1 MSQIFYS
8 ELDKNLQEELNAR
21 AKAGVSDRSETALRY
36 MTEKVANVSLTAY
49 EGNKRDKTKI
59 VHELGGKTVLTGEYL
74 PGGDKGYLTER
85 TYTLGESRW
94 VAGATTAGFSGGRFS
109 SNITEAY
116 QIAKSG
122 KAEDL
127 NTNTTKKTYVDSATI
142 NSTAETKT
150 NKSYRIPPFIT
161 QASLQI
167 NDNSKGTT
175 NKATINITIPN
186 PDRDLDFMESVYAR
200 PGRYCMVRIEHPDS
214 ALMTLN
220 NSNIQGKLLPS
231 SLPARNLIKE
241 RYPEADTEY
250 DELRKMN
257 KIQFEGLITSFEY
270 SYNQDGTV
278 TMTVY
283 ILGTS
288 QTYTDLSMIM
298 QTNVTGSA
306 TGSSSETVDKASTFY
321 TEIYEEV
328 LSLYNNQLKEKK
340 GVPAEQLPDPD
351 WAFGINGEYDVNF
364 SSWWLVHNTLSGN
377 RFGYISLNYLI
388 NAINKKILSKLN
400 DVVNRP
406 VIHSSISSDC
416 YSNTYYPSIV
426 SSNPDMILLA
436 SNGADTY
443 CSDGY
448 GLLPTTNLVETPK
461 PKQWLPNLR
470 QKNSVDNYENFAF
483 YDPSAPNIPADRKQ
497 FGQTGN
503 IFINLE
509 LINKITTRLTTK
521 TDAFTVGNFLKEL
534 STEINTATGGAI
546 AMKLITDPEDLT
558 IMYYRDVNWV
568 KDGSSPNPYL
578 VPMFASSP
586 NGTLVREFKL
596 NAKLPSSVQSLMY
609 SINSTDKV
617 TESQLGPYISF
628 MYNNGTSTRTPTT
641 IIVDGKPVVVDE
653 LTTYGGGK
661 ELTEKLAKEYA
672 ATHDKYYNEYIA
684 ARAAFGRDPKSDTK
698 RLALQ
703 SALTK
708 YLQYPYPTIQQ
719 TNQVAAPTFPIE
731 AEFTID
737 GINGLR
743 YGDILDFPALPAKY
757 RTNSTFTIKGI
768 NHSISTTGEWTTQIS
783 CLMRPKFD

>member
-8 ELDKNLQEELNAR
+8 ELDKNLQQELNAR
-21 AKAGVSDRSETALRY
+21 AKAGVGDRSEAALRY

-74 PGGDKGYLTER
+74 PGGDNGYLTER

-94 VAGATTAGFSGGRFS
+94 LVNEPGYGLSRDAAANIYQYNVDDITANES
-109 SNITEAY
+109 ITA
-116 QIAKSG
+116 
-122 KAEDL
+122 
-127 NTNTTKKTYVDSATI
+127 KTY
-142 NSTAETKT
+142 T

-186 PDRDLDFMESVYAR
+186 PDRDLNYMESVYAR

-220 NSNIQGKLLPS
+220 NPDIQGKLLPS

-270 SYNQDGTV
+270 SYNQDGTIS
-278 TMTVY
+278 MTIY

-298 QTNVTGSA
+298 QTNA
-306 TGSSSETVDKASTFY
+306 TGSITGSNSETITPASTFY
-321 TEIYEEV
+321 TEIYNEV
-328 LSLYNNQLKEKK
+328 KSRSDLQQALAT
-340 GVPAEQLPDPD
+340 GVPADQITDPD
-351 WAFGINGEYDVNF
+351 WAFGIKSGASGWFWNYQSISGKYSN
-364 SSWWLVHNTLSGN
+364 SITLD
-377 RFGYISLNYLI
+377 YLI
-388 NAINKKILSKLN
+388 DFINRKILSKLN
-400 DVVNRP
+400 DVVNSP
-406 VIHSSISSDC
+406 KIYSSKTAGC
-416 YSNTYYPSIV
+416 YSNYYPFLV
-426 SSNPDMILLA
+426 SSNPDNILLI
-436 SNGADTY
+436 SNTADPELIE
-443 CSDGY
+443 SDSY
-448 GLLPTTNLVETPK
+448 GLL
-461 PKQWLPNLR
+461 R
-470 QKNSVDNYENFAF
+470 GIDA
-483 YDPSAPNIPADRKQ
+483 DDRKAPRKWIDFVENTEGSEWLDKDVN
-497 FGQTGN
+497 FGVPGN

-509 LINKITTRLTTK
+509 LINSISKKLTT
-521 TDAFTVGNFLKEL
+521 ANNEFNVGSFLKEI
-534 STEINTATGGAI
+534 SNEISSATGGSI
-546 AMKLITDPEDLT
+546 SMKLITDPEDLT
-558 IMYYRDVNWV
+558 VMYYRDVNWF
-568 KDGSSPNPYL
+568 KDASSPQPYL
-578 VPMFASSP
+578 MPMFASSP
-586 NGTLVREFKL
+586 NGTLVRDFKL
-596 NAKLPSSVQSLMY
+596 SAKLPSSVQSLMY

-628 MYNNGTSTRTPTT
+628 MYNNGTSTRTPQTVTT
-641 IIVDGKPVVVDE
+641 TDGNLITVDE
-653 LTTYGGGK
+653 MTAYGGGK
-661 ELTEKLAKEYA
+661 ELTEKLA
-672 ATHDKYYNEYIA
+672 NEYKA
-684 ARAAFGRDPKSDTK
+684 AHEKYVLELLTARDTFGQDPRSETK
-698 RLALQ
+698 RNAVK
-703 SALTK
+703 SALIK
-708 YLQYPYPTIQQ
+708 YLQYPFPTIQQ
-719 TNQVAAPTFPIE
+719 TNQVAAPTFPID

-743 YGDILDFPALPAKY
+743 YGDIIDFPALPEKY

-768 NHSISTTGEWTTQIS
+768 NHSISTTGEWTTQVS

>member
-21 AKAGVSDRSETALRY
+21 ARAGVGDRSETALRY

-74 PGGDKGYLTER
+74 PGGDNGYLTER

-94 VAGATTAGFSGGRFS
+94 LVNEPGYGLSRDAAANIYQYNVDDITANES
-109 SNITEAY
+109 ITA
-116 QIAKSG
+116 
-122 KAEDL
+122 
-127 NTNTTKKTYVDSATI
+127 KTY
-142 NSTAETKT
+142 T

-186 PDRDLDFMESVYAR
+186 PDRDLNYMESVYAR

-220 NSNIQGKLLPS
+220 NPDIQGKLLPS

-270 SYNQDGTV
+270 SYNQDGTIS
-278 TMTVY
+278 MTIY

-298 QTNVTGSA
+298 QTNA
-306 TGSSSETVDKASTFY
+306 TGSITGSNSETITPASTFY
-321 TEIYEEV
+321 TEIYNEV
-328 LSLYNNQLKEKK
+328 KSRYDLQQALAT
-340 GVPAEQLPDPD
+340 GVPADQITDPD
-351 WAFGINGEYDVNF
+351 WAFGIKSAGG
-364 SSWWLVHNTLSGN
+364 SWFWNYQSISGKYSNSITLD
-377 RFGYISLNYLI
+377 YLI
-388 NAINKKILSKLN
+388 DFINRKILSKLN
-400 DVVNRP
+400 DVVNSPR
-406 VIHSSISSDC
+406 INSSKDAGC
-416 YSNTYYPSIV
+416 YSNYYPFLV
-426 SSNPDMILLA
+426 SSNPDNILLI
-436 SNGADTY
+436 SNTADPELIE
-443 CSDGY
+443 SDSY
-448 GLLPTTNLVETPK
+448 GLLRGIDADDRKAPRK
-461 PKQWLPNLR
+461 WIDF
-470 QKNSVDNYENFAF
+470 VDNTEGGEWLDKDVNFGV
-483 YDPSAPNIPADRKQ
+483 P
-497 FGQTGN
+497 GN

-509 LINKITTRLTTK
+509 LINSISKKLTT
-521 TDAFTVGNFLKEL
+521 ANNEFTVGSFLKEI
-534 STEINTATGGAI
+534 SNEISSATGGAI
-546 AMKLITDPEDLT
+546 SMKLITDPEDLT
-558 IMYYRDVNWV
+558 VMYYRDVNWF
-568 KDGSSPNPYL
+568 KDASSPQPYL
-578 VPMFASSP
+578 MPMFASSP
-586 NGTLVREFKL
+586 NGTLVRDFKL
-596 NAKLPSSVQSLMY
+596 SAKLPSSVQSLMY

-628 MYNNGTSTRTPTT
+628 MYNNGTSTRTPQTVTT
-641 IIVDGKPVVVDE
+641 KDGNLITVDE
-653 LTTYGGGK
+653 MTTYGGGK
-661 ELTEKLAKEYA
+661 ELTEKLA
-672 ATHDKYYNEYIA
+672 NEYKA
-684 ARAAFGRDPKSDTK
+684 AHEKYVLELLTARDTFGQDPRSETK
-698 RLALQ
+698 RNAVK
-703 SALTK
+703 SALIK
-708 YLQYPYPTIQQ
+708 YLQYPFPTIQQ
-719 TNQVAAPTFPIE
+719 TNQVAAPTFPID

-743 YGDILDFPALPAKY
+743 YGDIIDFPALPEKY

-768 NHSISTTGEWTTQIS
+768 NHSISTTGEWTTQVS

>member
-21 AKAGVSDRSETALRY
+21 ARAGVSDRSETALRY
-36 MTEKVANVSLTAY
+36 MTEKVANVSVTAY

-59 VHELGGKTVLTGEYL
+59 VHELGGKKVLEGEYL
-74 PGGDKGYLTER
+74 PGGDNGYLTER

-94 VAGATTAGFSGGRFS
+94 VTVDQGFGFSRDEVANNYYYNVKNF
-109 SNITEAY
+109 T
-116 QIAKSG
+116 
-122 KAEDL
+122 AEESV
-127 NTNTTKKTYVDSATI
+127 TTK
-142 NSTAETKT
+142 TKT

-186 PDRDLDFMESVYAR
+186 PDRDLNYMESVYAR

-220 NSNIQGKLLPS
+220 NPNIQGKLLPS
-231 SLPARNLIKE
+231 SLPARHLIKE

-298 QTNVTGSA
+298 QTNATGSA
-306 TGSSSETVDKASTFY
+306 TGSSSDTVDKASTFY
-321 TEIYEEV
+321 TEIYKEV
-328 LSLYNNQLKEKK
+328 KSLFDIQKARQS
-340 GVPAEQLPDPD
+340 GVPADQIADPD
-351 WAFGINGEYDVNF
+351 WAFGI
-364 SSWWLVHNTLSGN
+364 SSREGGWFWNYQSLSGN
-377 RFGYISLNYLI
+377 YINAITLNYLI
-388 NAINKKILSKLN
+388 DFINRKILSKLN
-400 DVVNRP
+400 DVVNSP
-406 VIHSSISSDC
+406 KINSNAYSGC
-416 YSNTYYPSIV
+416 YSNHYPFLA
-426 SSNPDMILLA
+426 SSNPDNILLI
-436 SNGADTY
+436 SDTENRGIIE
-443 CSDGY
+443 SDSY
-448 GLLPTTNLVETPK
+448 GLLPGIGSDDTKAPRKWIDFIDSTQGSEWN
-461 PKQWLPNLR
+461 
-470 QKNSVDNYENFAF
+470 
-483 YDPSAPNIPADRKQ
+483 DPVTGFSI
-497 FGQTGN
+497 TGN
-503 IFINLE
+503 IYINLE
-509 LINKITTRLTTK
+509 LINSISKKLTT
-521 TDAFTVGNFLKEL
+521 ANNEFTVGAFLKEIGA
-534 STEINTATGGAI
+534 EINSATGGAVS
-546 AMKLITDPEDLT
+546 MKLITDPEDLT
-558 IMYYRDVNWV
+558 VMYYRDVNWF
-568 KDGSSPNPYL
+568 KDTSNPQPYL
-578 VPMFASSP
+578 LPMFASSP

-596 NAKLPSSVQSLMY
+596 SAKLPSSVQSLMY

-628 MYNNGTSTRTPTT
+628 MYNNGTSTRTPQTVTT
-641 IIVDGKPVVVDE
+641 NEGELVTVDE
-653 LTTYGGGK
+653 LTSYGGSK
-661 ELTEKLAKEYA
+661 ELTEKLA
-672 ATHDKYYNEYIA
+672 NEYKSTHEKYVLELLA
-684 ARAAFGRDPKSDTK
+684 ARDAFGRDPRSETK
-698 RLALQ
+698 RNAVK
-703 SALTK
+703 SALIK
-708 YLQYPYPTIQQ
+708 YLQYPFSSIQQ

-743 YGDILDFPALPAKY
+743 YGDILDFPALPSKY
-757 RTNSTFTIKGI
+757 RTNSTFTIKSI
-768 NHSISTTGEWTTQIS
+768 NHSISTTGEWTTQVS